1 MLLHRFSQVL
11 SLLAVSALCP
21 TAHAALVI
29 TEVMSSSGHPGGPAN
44 GDWFELH
51 NSGASTLD
59 LTGYYWDD
67 DGMFG
72 NDGALFPS
80 LSLSAGE
87 TVVIVIGSPG
97 IATAVPGTG
106 FVGCLGRDRDGI
118 WGPTTTS
125 SPDDVGLAC
134 SAVFQEFSNLR

>member
-72 NDGALFPS
+72 NDGALFP
-80 LSLSAGE
+80 LAQLE
-87 TVVIVIGSPG
+87 CRRNRCDCHRV
-97 IATAVPGTG
+97 TG
-106 FVGCLGRDRDGI
+106 DRDG
-118 WGPTTTS
+118 GS
-125 SPDDVGLAC
+125 R
-134 SAVFQEFSNLR
+134 NRLRWLSWA